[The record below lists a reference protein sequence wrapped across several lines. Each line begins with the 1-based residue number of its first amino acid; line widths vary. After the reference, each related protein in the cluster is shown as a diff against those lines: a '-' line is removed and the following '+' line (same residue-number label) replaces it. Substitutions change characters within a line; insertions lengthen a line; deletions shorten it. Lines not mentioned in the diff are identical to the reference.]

1 MTSDSIQPGIAG
13 GMPPVRSMNSE
24 IRHLEQ
30 LAEGGAKSLEKVAAK
45 FESIFLGM
53 LLKQMWE
60 SVERAGLFEEGAGR
74 QIHDGMMVDMLSD
87 HLAQNGGIG
96 MAKALVSRLQQ
107 AALAYERQMAG
118 PALEDAAREK
128 DTAALDS
135 EDPKAP
141 AGDAGGKH

>member
-1 MTSDSIQPGIAG
+1 MTSDFTQPGIVDKA
-13 GMPPVRSMNSE
+13 PLAQSMNGE
-24 IRHLEQ
+24 IRHLEK
-30 LAEGGAKSLEKVAAK
+30 LAEGGAKNLEKVAAK

-60 SVERAGLFEEGAGR
+60 SVERSGLFEEGAGR

-107 AALAYERQMAG
+107 AALAYERQMAE
-118 PALEDAAREK
+118 PAQEHAGMETDTAAEAARE
-128 DTAALDS
+128 DG
-135 EDPKAP
+135 AP
-141 AGDAGGKH
+141 ARDAGGKH